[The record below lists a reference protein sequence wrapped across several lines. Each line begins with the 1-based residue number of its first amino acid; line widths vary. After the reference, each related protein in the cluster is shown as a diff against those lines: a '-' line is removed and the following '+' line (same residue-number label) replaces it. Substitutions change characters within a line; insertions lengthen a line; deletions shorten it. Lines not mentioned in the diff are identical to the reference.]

1 MSKITPWK
9 QNKGTSFSVLTNFN
23 FIFRKNLSVW
33 SEMVKKQNEEKSRK
47 EKQKNGETHRV
58 DEEKSDAKPAGDT
71 SLETETND
79 PTVKLV
85 RPPSA
90 SAVKKERKT
99 SKKVQS
105 PKSKE
110 QKNQ

>member
-1 MSKITPWK
+1 
-9 QNKGTSFSVLTNFN
+9 
-23 FIFRKNLSVW
+23 
-33 SEMVKKQNEEKSRK
+33 MVKKQNEEKSRK
-47 EKQKNGETHRV
+47 ENEKNGETHRV
-58 DEEKSDAKPAGDT
+58 DEKKSDTKSIADT
-71 SLETETND
+71 SQEIEIND
-79 PTVKLV
+79 KTVKLV

-90 SAVKKERKT
+90 SATKKERKT